1 MPSNF
6 NYISNPLTA
15 LIRAGIHLEQRKFEL
30 WLQLTT
36 VDGLPSRPLPFCVAA
51 CRQWDQINQSF
62 FLTYICGSS
71 TLFSD
76 HEVSAIPCKIYG
88 LSNVN

>member
-36 VDGLPSRPLPFCVAA
+36 ADGLPSRPLAFCV
-51 CRQWDQINQSF
+51 D
-62 FLTYICGSS
+62 
-71 TLFSD
+71 
-76 HEVSAIPCKIYG
+76 EVSAIPCKIYG